1 MPTLIITVDL
11 DKKQRPTAQELREA
25 EFESE
30 LDYWID
36 FAMADPV
43 ELLDNADW
51 RIVDNYMRLYY
62 DVDADTVSPA

>member
-1 MPTLIITVDL
+1 MATLIITVDL
-11 DKKQRPTAQELREA
+11 DKKQRPTAKELRET